1 MHLTWA
7 GLRALS
13 KQNIVELR
21 FRRRHMKPGWNDWR
35 RMLCTNATYVLNSAP
50 GHIALHFHA
59 PSHPPVVIEAQYNM
73 VCMWDLMWQEYRY
86 VSCESVDVV
95 TVIPVKTKEEQDSFW
110 QYFNNYLQSLSP
122 QQKLSFMNRG

>member
-7 GLRALS
+7 GLKALS

-35 RMLCTNATYVLNSAP
+35 RMLCTNATYILNSAP
-50 GHIALHFHA
+50 GHIALHFK
-59 PSHPPVVIEAQYNM
+59 PPTHPPVVIEGQYNM

-86 VSCESVDVV
+86 VGCEAVDVV
-95 TVIPVKTKEEQDSFW
+95 TVIPVKTKEEQDAFW